1 MTLLGLLIVVGVV
14 AGMVWLIDQW
24 ILAPR
29 RPAAAEPAG
38 GSPAVQFAG
47 FAFLIACA
55 GVFILLKRSPE
66 YASSIEVYPVVV
78 FVAIA
83 SSVIL
88 ILDAALFAPQRA
100 ALGAGRAAGT
110 AKRPVPEVIAYAR
123 VICPA
128 TLWMLVLHYFGAD
141 AQLTLSNGSLLG
153 FGLISLYDD
162 WLPHPRRLAA
172 DPGATKP
179 LLVRLVDA
187 LLLGSALSAVWA
199 LFTTEAVDFSLVLAV
214 LGLASGLIWLLDR
227 LVMNRARRTLAAG
240 KEPLPEP
247 VWVEYA
253 RTFFPIIVIVLGV
266 RSFIFEPFR
275 IPSDSMMPTLQDG
288 DFIFVNKYAYGL
300 RLPVINTKVTAGHAP
315 ERGDVI
321 VFRLPS
327 NPKVNYIK
335 RLVALPGEHV
345 HVADNLVYINGKLQ
359 AQQVTGN
366 YSGPKGDTE
375 YYYQVPLGT
384 EQLGNVL
391 HPVMY
396 ARKPST
402 DFDADVPRGYYF
414 FMGDNRNNSQD
425 SRFAQEVGFVPEQ
438 NLVGRAVRVW
448 FNLGYLSRIGQ
459 GIH

>member
-1 MTLLGLLIVVGVV
+1 MTLLWLLMVIGGIS
-14 AGMVWLIDQW
+14 GMVWLVDQW

-29 RPAAAEPAG
+29 RPAATQATG
-38 GSPAVQFAG
+38 GSSAVQLAG
-47 FAFLIACA
+47 LTFLVAVA
-55 GVFILLKRSPE
+55 GTFILLKRSPE
-66 YASSIEVYPVVV
+66 HALSFELYPVVV

-83 SSVIL
+83 SAVIL
-88 ILDAALFAPQRA
+88 ILDGALFASQRA
-100 ALGAGRAAGT
+100 ALGAALAAG
-110 AKRPVPEVIAYAR
+110 AAPIAVPEVIGYTR

-128 TLWMLVLHYFGAD
+128 TLWMLLLHYFGTD
-141 AQLTLSNGSLLG
+141 AQLELSSYSILA
-153 FGLISLYDD
+153 FGLISLCDD
-162 WLPHPRRLAA
+162 WLAHPRRLAA
-172 DPGATKP
+172 HPGVGKP
-179 LLVRLVDA
+179 LPVRIVDA

-214 LGLASGLIWLLDR
+214 LALASGAIWLLDR
-227 LVMNRARRTLAAG
+227 LLMNRARRPLAPGA
-240 KEPLPEP
+240 EPLPEP
-247 VWVEYA
+247 IWVEYA

-266 RSFIFEPFR
+266 RSFVFEPFR

-300 RLPVINTKVTAGHAP
+300 RLPVVNTKVTAGHAP

-327 NPKVNYIK
+327 NPRVNYIK

-345 HVADNLVYINGKLQ
+345 HVVENLVYINGKLQ
-359 AQQVTGN
+359 PQQLTGT

-384 EQLGNVL
+384 EELGSVL

-402 DFDADVPRGYYF
+402 DFDADVPPGYYF
-414 FMGDNRNNSQD
+414 FMGDNRNNSMD
-425 SRFAQEVGFVPEQ
+425 SRFTPNVGFVPEQ

-448 FNLGYLSRIGQ
+448 FNLGFLNRIGQ
-459 GIH
+459 AIH